1 MGIESNISWCD
12 HTINFWW
19 GCQKVS
25 PGCKFCYADVFSKR
39 TGRGELW
46 GPPAHSERMVVKSAF
61 STLAKIAKIAA
72 ATGETQRV
80 FVQSMSDI
88 FEDMQGNHPNID
100 AVRDKAF
107 NLMPFY
113 TGLDFLLLTKR
124 PENVKRFVPK
134 EWLTNWPDN
143 VLLGISAESQTEL
156 EKRLPHILSIPARR
170 FLSCEPL
177 LSGLDIGKAIAVSL
191 GIDIPSS
198 GDLDLSGLLHWL
210 IIGGESGLDKGV
222 RPMNPAW
229 VDGIYDW
236 CMATD
241 TPFFFKQWGRYIGLG
256 DSDPVDRKKMTTR
269 FDGTVKRVI
278 LKDNVTYVDMGRDS
292 HTDGYRGR
300 EWHEFYRKSDTIHTI
315 GE

>member
-1 MGIESNISWCD
+1 MGLESNISWCD
-12 HTINFWW
+12 HTINLWW

-46 GPPAHSERMVVKSAF
+46 GPPAHSERMIVKSAF
-61 STLAKIAKIAA
+61 NTLAKIAKIAA

-88 FEDMQGNHPNID
+88 FEDMQGNHPHID

-107 NLMPFY
+107 GLMPFY
-113 TGLDFLLLTKR
+113 TGIDFLLLTKR

-143 VLLGISAESQTEL
+143 VLLGISAENQPGL
-156 EKRLPHILSIPARR
+156 EKRLSHALSIPARR

-177 LSGLDIGKAIAVSL
+177 LSGLDIGQAIANSL

-198 GDLDLSGLLHWL
+198 SEIDLSGLLHWV
-210 IIGGESGLDKGV
+210 IVGGESGMDKGV

-236 CMATD
+236 CKTTD

-256 DSDPVDRKKMTTR
+256 KNTSVDKTIRR
-269 FDGTVKRVI
+269 TVVYG
-278 LKDNVTYVDMGRDS
+278 DVTYVDMGRDS